1 MDDGTVPMVGYGKRP
16 DWAPA
21 ALLALGAP
29 LGGIALVC
37 AQAALVAYG
46 PSMLAGNWAG
56 KALLFVM
63 MMAGYALLVFTQLR
77 YENILVFFGA
87 FFLLAIGA
95 TLVANAVS
103 DQAMRERGRTTA
115 CTVQKVER
123 REVTSTDSNGNTTT
137 DVYYDH
143 DLACAEP
150 RVRTMTTGSRVADRG
165 ERVQVV
171 YDPRGRL
178 RPRPAGS
185 VGDPGTSLKWG
196 AALFGGG
203 VLLRVLFELD
213 VPPFGPGTGLRI
225 GRLRRLRR
233 RRPVRARRPSP

>member
-1 MDDGTVPMVGYGKRP
+1 MAGYGKRP

-29 LGGIALVC
+29 LTGITLIVAR
-37 AQAALVAYG
+37 AALAAYG
-46 PSMLAGNWAG
+46 PSPLADNWAG
-56 KALLFVM
+56 TALLFVM

-77 YENILVFFGA
+77 YENVLVFFGA
-87 FFLLAIGA
+87 FFLLVIGA
-95 TLVANAVS
+95 SMVAGAVS
-103 DQAMRERGRTTA
+103 AQALHKRGRTTV
-115 CTVQKVER
+115 CTVQKVDR
-123 REVTSTDSNGNTTT
+123 REVTSTDGNGNTTT
-137 DVYYDH
+137 NVYYKH

-178 RPRPAGS
+178 DPRPAGS

-203 VLLRVLFELD
+203 VVLRVLSELD
-213 VPPFGPGTGLRI
+213 VPPFGPGTGP
-225 GRLRRLRR
+225 RLALLRR
-233 RRPVRARRPSP
+233 RRRTVRGRRPSP

>member
-1 MDDGTVPMVGYGKRP
+1 MAGYGKRP
-16 DWAPA
+16 DWALA
-21 ALLALGAP
+21 ALLAVGAP
-29 LGGIALVC
+29 LTGTALIV

-46 PSMLAGNWAG
+46 PSTLADNWAG
-56 KALLFVM
+56 TALLFVM

-77 YENILVFFGA
+77 YENVLVFFGA
-87 FFLLAIGA
+87 FLLLVIGA
-95 TLVANAVS
+95 SMLAHAVS
-103 DQAMRERGRTTA
+103 DQALHERGRTTA
-115 CTVQKVER
+115 CTVQKVDR
-123 REVTSTDSNGNTTT
+123 REVTSTDSDGNTTT

-150 RVRTMTTGSRVADRG
+150 RVRTMTTGSRIADRG
-165 ERVQVV
+165 ERIQVV

-178 RPRPAGS
+178 APRPAGS

-213 VPPFGPGTGLRI
+213 VPPFGPGTGLRL
-225 GRLRRLRR
+225 GRLRR
-233 RRPVRARRPSP
+233 RRRRRRSVRVRPPSP

>member
-1 MDDGTVPMVGYGKRP
+1 MARYGNRP
-16 DWAPA
+16 NWALA
-21 ALLALGAP
+21 ALMAVGAP
-29 LGGIALVC
+29 LAGMALVVGRT
-37 AQAALVAYG
+37 ALTAYG
-46 PSMLAGNWAG
+46 PSALAGNWAG
-56 KALLFVM
+56 TALLFAV

-77 YENILVFFGA
+77 YENVLVFFGA
-87 FFLLAIGA
+87 FFLLVIGA
-95 TLVANAVS
+95 SMVAGAVS
-103 DQAMRERGRTTA
+103 DQALHERGRTTA
-115 CTVQKVER
+115 CTVQKVDR
-123 REVTSTDSNGNTTT
+123 REVTSTDADGNTTT

-150 RVRTMTTGSRVADRG
+150 RVRAMTTGSKVADRG

-178 RPRPAGS
+178 DPRPAGS

-213 VPPFGPGTGLRI
+213 VPPLGPGTGFRI
-225 GRLRRLRR
+225 GRRLRR
-233 RRPVRARRPSP
+233 RR